1 MRRRREDE
9 GYSLVEVMVAAS
21 LMAVVTA
28 VTLTAIIQIYSGVN
42 RAEETVTVRDR
53 IDVSFRRLDKELRY
67 ATWISNAKAVN
78 GRWYFE
84 YALPPVPD
92 SNNILQYP
100 CRQVVLNNG
109 VLTMAS
115 WNQPS
120 TTPGTPFILAEG
132 VTADA
137 TKGPVEIYMPEDKPY
152 ALAGSNPVGV
162 GKAFEA
168 QYVQIRLRFTVNS
181 GKVSLPFDSIY
192 TTQNIDRDL
201 AKRIASGTL
210 TSDCSKGRPT
220 T

>member
-67 ATWISNAKAVN
+67 ATWISDAKAVN

-84 YALPPVPD
+84 YALPPVTD
-92 SNNILQYP
+92 SNNVRQYP
-100 CRQVVLNNG
+100 CRQVALDKG

-120 TTPGTPFILAEG
+120 TNPGTPFTIAEG

-137 TKGPVEIYMPEDKPY
+137 TKGPVEIYMPEDKSY
-152 ALAGSNPVGV
+152 ALSGSNPVGV
-162 GKAFEA
+162 GTAFEA

-181 GKVSLPFDSIY
+181 GKVTLPFDSIY

-201 AKRIASGTL
+201 AKRITSGSL

-220 T
+220 A